1 LLIIEVVLFGPIG
14 VTIWAVQMAWIPI
27 TAAGIVNGVGH
38 YWGYRNFS
46 CEDASRNIVPWGILI
61 GGEELHNNH
70 HAYATSAKLSSHWYE
85 VDLGWMYIRALETLG
100 LATVRKVAP
109 RLKFNRAKLQ
119 ADPETL
125 QSVITHRY
133 AVLTSYA
140 RSLKQ
145 GLCARSRSQR
155 ERVRR
160 GELKP
165 MPSFRR
171 LRHWF
176 LVDEN
181 ASAENRSRAARL
193 QPWNKARR

>member
-1 LLIIEVVLFGPIG
+1 V
-14 VTIWAVQMAWIPI
+14 
-27 TAAGIVNGVGH
+27 
-38 YWGYRNFS
+38 
-46 CEDASRNIVPWGILI
+46 C
-61 GGEELHNNH
+61 
-70 HAYATSAKLSSHWYE
+70 
-85 VDLGWMYIRALETLG
+85 
-100 LATVRKVAP
+100 KVAP

-119 ADPETL
+119 ADLETL

-145 GLCARSRSQR
+145 AYALEVARPR

-176 LVDEN
+176 LLDEN
-181 ASAENRSRAARL
+181 ALAETDRTQLTSTLEQSTALKTIYTMRRDLSALWARSTDSREELLARL
-193 QPWNKARR
+193 RD